1 MVHEAFEVA
10 PLDQLFNVILQVNAV
25 LSVIDMIPMVPT
37 IFVPISVLWGGLDGM
52 RVTEVA
58 LLFFSYINT
67 LEFGALRGVKLSLP
81 WWRL

>member
-52 RVTEVA
+52 RVAEVA
-58 LLFFSYINT
+58 LLFFRTSTPWN
-67 LEFGALRGVKLSLP
+67 LEP
-81 WWRL
+81 